1 MQGRATQHDVALD
14 LDPTTLGKPRIT
26 GSFLLHIGLVAAVV
40 AGTFIYSHI
49 PHNEWGNQQAPGA
62 IQATLVTSA
71 PTLPLP
77 QDTPPTPNV
86 LATQTPSPA
95 PPPPQP
101 LIAPIPPPDAIPI
114 ARKIEPPKK
123 IPPKKVI
130 EPPSRKYAQ
139 PQPKQYRAQYGEAPA
154 TQIQHSLAPTT
165 QGPQNPVSMT
175 GGSNGFNYPYY
186 VSIIQS
192 KVSQAWYRQEVDPHT
207 RSGSQTKV
215 TFVISRDGTPSNIR
229 ISQSSGSPTLDS
241 SSIRAVQRVEN
252 FSALPSGYTKS
263 SVSVEYTFTYDL
275 NSH

>member
-101 LIAPIPPPDAIPI
+101 LS
-114 ARKIEPPKK
+114 R
-123 IPPKKVI
+123 
-130 EPPSRKYAQ
+130 PSLL
-139 PQPKQYRAQYGEAPA
+139 P
-154 TQIQHSLAPTT
+154 
-165 QGPQNPVSMT
+165 
-175 GGSNGFNYPYY
+175 
-186 VSIIQS
+186 
-192 KVSQAWYRQEVDPHT
+192 
-207 RSGSQTKV
+207 
-215 TFVISRDGTPSNIR
+215 TPSP
-229 ISQSSGSPTLDS
+229 SQ
-241 SSIRAVQRVEN
+241 E
-252 FSALPSGYTKS
+252 K
-263 SVSVEYTFTYDL
+263 
-275 NSH
+275 